1 MNMKDWTYYGVFF
14 SQQTKN
20 FLIERAKDIVDIPD
34 DWKLYGDHMTIVY
47 NDGIEGKEE
56 KANALDKYLGKYQQL
71 RITSIGISDEAIA
84 FAVGNYATQN
94 EHSHITI
101 AVAPGSKP
109 VKSNEIKEWTPIL
122 GFYVTGKIGK
132 ITKRK

>member
-1 MNMKDWTYYGVFF
+1 MKDWVYYGVFF
-14 SQQTKN
+14 SQQMKN
-20 FLIERAKDIVDIPD
+20 FLIDRAKDIVDIPE

-94 EHSHITI
+94 KQSHITI

-132 ITKRK
+132 ISKKK

>member
-1 MNMKDWTYYGVFF
+1 MNNDWIYYGVFF
-14 SQQTKN
+14 SQQMKD
-20 FLIERAKDIVDIPD
+20 FLIERAKDIVDIPE
-34 DWKLYGDHMTIVY
+34 DWKLYGDHMTIIF
-47 NDGIEGKEE
+47 NDGTEE
-56 KANALDKYLGKYQQL
+56 KNNQAKALDNVLGRKQNL
-71 RITSIGISDEAIA
+71 KITSIGISDEAIA

-109 VKSNEIKEWTPIL
+109 VKSNEIKNWTPII

-132 ITKRK
+132 ISKKK

>member
-20 FLIERAKDIVDIPD
+20 FLIERAKDIVDIPE

-56 KANALDKYLGKYQQL
+56 KANALDKYLGKHQL
-71 RITSIGISDEAIA
+71 LKITSIGISDEAIA

-122 GFYVTGKIGK
+122 GFYAKGKIGK
-132 ITKRK
+132 INK